1 MPHARPFLHFLE
13 LTSRAGIFFEA
24 HESIRKHVAISTLL
38 INAFAASE
46 EEEVL
51 SLSLDESSLLDSL
64 HVLDVRLARAFRF
77 AIGHAEE
84 LESRGYESAGWQPHF
99 YFWDALRILTARP

>member
-64 HVLDVRLARAFRF
+64 HALDVR
-77 AIGHAEE
+77 
-84 LESRGYESAGWQPHF
+84 SRQVSAPNVSKCTSTFGTLSI
-99 YFWDALRILTARP
+99 Y